1 MLVITHHH
9 SRPSL
14 SGLNLGQDRNAVKR
28 LNAPYET
35 FARGANTLGV
45 LFVSFAMVVAQG
57 SFSMAWAGDARN
69 QVAITTLSDSPS
81 MSSASGASENQ
92 TQLNP
97 EDLNARGQELDNT
110 FYEIEGMPP
119 YTAPP
124 STPANAKDY
133 GNEHTSGIATLGKEI
148 PWSVWAAGAAGL
160 VGLGA
165 LGYMTLS
172 EEEPKTAEKK
182 VTVIRDK

>member
-1 MLVITHHH
+1 MLVNTHHH

-14 SGLNLGQDRNAVKR
+14 SGLNLGQDRNTVRR
-28 LNAPYET
+28 LNAAYD
-35 FARGANTLGV
+35 AVVHGANVLGV

-57 SFSMAWAGDARN
+57 SFSTAWAGNARN
-69 QVAITTLSDSPS
+69 QIAITTLSDSPP
-81 MSSASGASENQ
+81 MSPASGASENK
-92 TQLNP
+92 TPLNP
-97 EDLNARGQELDNT
+97 DDLNARGQELDNT

-119 YTAPP
+119 YTIPP
-124 STPANAKDY
+124 STPANTKDQ
-133 GNEHTSGIATLGKEI
+133 GNENTSGIAPFGKQI